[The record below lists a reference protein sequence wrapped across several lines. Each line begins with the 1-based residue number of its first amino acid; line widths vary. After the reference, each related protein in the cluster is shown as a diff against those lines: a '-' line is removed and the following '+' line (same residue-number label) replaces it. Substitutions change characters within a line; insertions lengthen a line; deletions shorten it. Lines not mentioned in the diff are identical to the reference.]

1 MENTM
6 VEIRV
11 VSQETD
17 KTISLSPDD
26 ALYFLV
32 NEIDKNRK
40 WIYVNFYFEDPRKP
54 DENQS
59 LILSEKIAFEK
70 FLLFLKCCVK

>member
-11 VSQETD
+11 INQKTD

-26 ALYFLV
+26 ALLYLKNQF
-32 NEIDKNRK
+32 DKNRK
-40 WIYVNFYFEDPRKP
+40 WIYVNSYFEDPHQLNL
-54 DENQS
+54 NQIQS
-59 LILSEKIAFEK
+59 AETIIVTNELGGG
-70 FLLFLKCCVK
+70 